1 MIRSY
6 GSSRAISRAGVGFI
20 CKESGQ
26 RTRVSLRVQ
35 NYVTTSS
42 RRYPASQVHPM
53 VAPHI
58 CPIRTV
64 SIRTQSA
71 KSKLAASV
79 GRLLCMQASRSIHGS
94 RSRCRSRASRTELA
108 DFGKKY
114 RRYPHPASASEGRH
128 RRLGHQISVPAHSR
142 PHNVLTG
149 SRRREQPQ
157 CRQRWIR

>member
-114 RRYPHPASASEGRH
+114 RRYPSSGKRERRASSPPRTSNFCTRAFATPQ
-128 RRLGHQISVPAHSR
+128 RLDR
-142 PHNVLTG
+142 
-149 SRRREQPQ
+149 
-157 CRQRWIR
+157 